1 MNINQFKDNL
11 SVVILCG
18 GKGARLKPLTNDL
31 PKPLVKINN
40 KSILENILLYF
51 LKFKI
56 NNFII
61 ASGYK
66 KNLIKNFFKKK
77 FVNHSIKAIHNNVDA
92 DIIVRLKNSFKYS
105 KKYLLICYGD
115 TMIDINFNKYIQFFL
130 KKPSEVTVVS
140 YQLKS
145 NFGILD
151 IDKNNYVKNFR
162 EKPTLDIWYN
172 VGYILLSRDNFK
184 LFNKFSNF
192 KNFLKFLSKNK
203 KMRTFKHFGNHITIN
218 TIQELENA
226 RSQIKKFNLNE
237 EK

>member
-1 MNINQFKDNL
+1 MNINQFKENL

-31 PKPLVKINN
+31 PKPLIKINN

-77 FVNHSIKAIHNNVDA
+77 FVKKNIKIINNNIDA
-92 DIIVRLKNSFKYS
+92 DIIVRLKNSFNYS

-115 TMIDINFNKYIQFFL
+115 TMIDINFNKYIEFF
-130 KKPSEVTVVS
+130 
-140 YQLKS
+140 
-145 NFGILD
+145 
-151 IDKNNYVKNFR
+151 
-162 EKPTLDIWYN
+162 
-172 VGYILLSRDNFK
+172 FK
-184 LFNKFSNF
+184 ETK
-192 KNFLKFLSKNK
+192 
-203 KMRTFKHFGNHITIN
+203 
-218 TIQELENA
+218 
-226 RSQIKKFNLNE
+226 
-237 EK
+237 

>member
-1 MNINQFKDNL
+1 M
-11 SVVILCG
+11 ILI
-18 GKGARLKPLTNDL
+18 LTN
-31 PKPLVKINN
+31 
-40 KSILENILLYF
+40 ILN
-51 LKFKI
+51 
-56 NNFII
+56 
-61 ASGYK
+61 
-66 KNLIKNFFKKK
+66 
-77 FVNHSIKAIHNNVDA
+77 
-92 DIIVRLKNSFKYS
+92 
-105 KKYLLICYGD
+105 
-115 TMIDINFNKYIQFFL
+115 FFL
-130 KKPSEVTVVS
+130 KKPSNISVVS

-203 KMRTFKHFGNHITIN
+203 KMRSFKHLGNHITIN

-237 EK
+237 KKINFGKIKIFLLLVLLVLLVLILLKI

>member
-1 MNINQFKDNL
+1 MNINQFKENL

-18 GKGARLKPLTNDL
+18 GKGVRLKPLTNNL
-31 PKPLVKINN
+31 PKPLIKINN

-56 NNFII
+56 SSFII

-66 KNLIKNFFKKK
+66 KNLINNFFKKK
-77 FVNHSIKAIHNNVDA
+77 FVKSNIKIINNNIDA
-92 DIIVRLKNSFKYS
+92 DIIVRLKNSFNYS
-105 KKYLLICYGD
+105 KEYLLICYGD
-115 TMIDINFNKYIQFFL
+115 TMIDINFNKYIKFFL
-130 KKPSEVTVVS
+130 KNPSNVSVVS
-140 YQLKS
+140 HQLKS

-184 LFNKFSNF
+184 LFNKFSSF

-203 KMRTFKHFGNHITIN
+203 KLRSFKHLGSHITIN

-237 EK
+237 KK